1 MEKRFVL
8 FIVLSFAILVG
19 YQYLMLALFPP
30 KPKPPVAQLEPADQA
45 KPDAKVEDGPGKG
58 DKPEGKPGEKPDAKP
73 EEKLAKPQPKEK
85 PAEKPEEKPAV
96 VKPEPVVAEQWVT
109 LGSAD
114 PASPYR
120 MLVTLTNRGAAVAA
134 IELNSP
140 RYQDLTD
147 EHGYLYDRSGYLGR
161 VSIDETVG
169 GAGCLVQVV
178 GPGTPAEKAGL
189 MPGDLIAAIDD
200 QPIQSGL
207 DLRMV
212 LKKTRPKQTVLLA
225 VRRGGKDLSL
235 EAVLGERPLAVV
247 RPEAADP
254 LSFLLT
260 MARIDKNDLGAAPP
274 KEEEHGK
281 PPADLDAEL
290 EGVRLR
296 NANWAVEKSTP
307 AEVVFRRKLARWG
320 LELTKTYRLEE
331 VPAESMD
338 DLTYPAYHLKFEIGV
353 RNADEVA
360 HEVAYQLD
368 GPTGLPVEGW
378 WYSTKVGH
386 GFSGVGVRDVAA
398 AFDQGAL
405 QLIGCPRIA
414 ANAVKPLPWKE
425 NLDFIGVD
433 AQYFSAV
440 LIPQKGSPEESWFAG
455 SWPMNVGE
463 VPPQHPNLANTS
475 FRLVSTAR
483 ALKPNEAFQQE
494 FVVFA
499 GPKKP
504 PLLAH
509 YAGGKLGDLVYYG
522 WFSVV
527 AEPMVRILHGFYYLV
542 GNYGI
547 AIIML
552 TCLVRLCM
560 FPLSRKQTLS
570 ALKMQELQPEIKK
583 IQEKY
588 KKDQEA
594 KIRAQQELFRKH
606 NYNPLGGCLVVFI
619 QIPIFLALYRSL
631 MVDVELRQ
639 APLLWESLR
648 WCSNLAAPDMTLD
661 WSRWA
666 PNFIIHGLSIFPSLG
681 PYFNVLPIITIFL
694 FLWQQ
699 KKLMPPPADE
709 QAAMQQKIMKYMMIF
724 MGLLFFKVASGLCI
738 YFIASSLWGMGERR
752 FLPKAKKPGEETS
765 APTDRTSFFSPAPSN
780 GDGRSAAKKKKRSR
794 GKR

>member
-8 FIVLSFAILVG
+8 FIVLSFGILIG

-30 KPKPPVAQLEPADQA
+30 KPKPPVAQNEPADQP
-45 KPDAKVEDGPGKG
+45 KPDAKDENRPDKG
-58 DKPEGKPGEKPDAKP
+58 EKPEGKPGEKPAAKPVEKPAKP
-73 EEKLAKPQPKEK
+73 EPKEK
-85 PAEKPEEKPAV
+85 PAEEPGEKPAEA
-96 VKPEPVVAEQWVT
+96 KPETVIAEQWVT

-189 MPGDLIAAIDD
+189 APGDLITAVDD
-200 QPIQSGL
+200 EPVQSGL
-207 DLRMV
+207 GLRTA
-212 LKKTRPKQTVLLA
+212 LRKTRPKQTVPLA
-225 VRRGGKDLSL
+225 VRREGKDLSL
-235 EAVLGERPLAVV
+235 QATLGERPMAVV

-274 KEEEHGK
+274 KEDERGK
-281 PPADLDAEL
+281 PPADLDTEL
-290 EGVRLR
+290 DGVRLR
-296 NANWAVEKSTP
+296 SANWEVEKSSP
-307 AEVVFRRKLARWG
+307 AEVVFRRKLPKWG
-320 LELTKTYRLEE
+320 LELTKTYRLDP

-338 DLTYPAYHLKFEIGV
+338 DPAYPAYHLKFEIGV
-353 RNADEVA
+353 RNTDDVA

-368 GPTGLPVEGW
+368 GPTGLPIEGW
-378 WYSTKVGH
+378 WYSIKVGH

-414 ANAVKPLPWKE
+414 ENAVKPLPWKE
-425 NLDFIGVD
+425 ALDIIGVD

-440 LIPQKGSPEESWFAG
+440 LIPQKDSPEESWFAE
-455 SWPMNVGE
+455 SWPMSVGE
-463 VPPQHPNLANTS
+463 VPPEHPNLANTS
-475 FRLVSTAR
+475 FRLVSAAR
-483 ALKPNEAFQQE
+483 ELKPNEAFQQE

-504 PLLAH
+504 ALLAH

-619 QIPIFLALYRSL
+619 QIPIFLALYRAL

-639 APLLWESLR
+639 APLLWESIR

-666 PNFIIHGLSIFPSLG
+666 PNFIIHGLSIFPALG
-681 PYFNVLPIITIFL
+681 PYFNVLPIITIVF

-699 KKLMPPPADE
+699 KKLMPPPTDE

-752 FLPKAKKPGEETS
+752 FLPKAKKGDGETGVTSDRPGFLS
-765 APTDRTSFFSPAPSN
+765 RIGSN
-780 GDGRSAAKKKKRSR
+780 GDGQAAKKKKRTR